1 MFALIGR
8 RVSKGK
14 GGHVAGISLR
24 REAIVLPRPVRRFV
38 RFLNSPAVTER
49 RVPRHLGSVLT
60 LGFLSVTGI
69 YGMILG
75 GHADHVLNVSTAAAG
90 FAVENVAVEGN
101 IETSEIDILQQ
112 LGLDGT
118 TSVMGLGAAEARQAL
133 LQLPWVEDAEV
144 RKVYPNEI
152 SVQIAERKPFAI
164 WQNGDEL
171 ILIEKNGSV
180 IAPMNERKFIGL
192 PFYVGLGA
200 DVRASKFD
208 GMIAPYPAL
217 KERVRAYVR
226 VANRRWDL
234 YLDNGVIVRLP
245 EDHTEAALAELAQLD
260 RERELLSRDIA
271 AVDLRLTDRITIQLT
286 DESFESRQAAIEQR
300 DKQIAAMERQT

>member
-14 GGHVAGISLR
+14 SGDAAGFSLC
-24 REAIVLPRPVRRFV
+24 RETIVLPRPVRRLV
-38 RFLNSPAVTER
+38 RFLNSPAVTGR
-49 RVPRHLGSVLT
+49 RVPRHLGSVLA

-75 GHADHVLNVSTAAAG
+75 GHTDHVLNVSTAAAG
-90 FAVENVAVEGN
+90 FAVENVVVEGN

-118 TSVMGLGAAEARQAL
+118 TSVMGLGVAEARQAL
-133 LQLPWVEDAEV
+133 LGLPWVEDAEV

-152 SVQIAERKPFAI
+152 RVQLTERKPFAI

-180 IAPMNERKFIGL
+180 IAPMDERKFIGL

-200 DVRASKFD
+200 DVRAAKFD
-208 GMIAPYPAL
+208 AMISPYPAL

-226 VANRRWDL
+226 VADRRWDL
-234 YLDNGVIVRLP
+234 YLNNGVVVRLS
-245 EDHTEAALAELAQLD
+245 EEHTEAALAELARLD
-260 RERELLSRDIA
+260 QERELLSRDIA

-286 DESFESRQAAIEQR
+286 EESFESRQAAIEQR
-300 DKQIAAMERQT
+300 DKQIAAMERRT